1 MSPGKMIQL
10 LSGASAGNQEGV
22 SPSWTF
28 PRRARRPR
36 RAARPPSLVFRRARR
51 PRRAAPVL
59 RPSSP
64 AGPSTAQCRR
74 QNDQAFPN
82 LVSHKAK
89 RPESPQVPRPG
100 LPSPVPPSPV
110 NPAPR
115 PTRRGFQRRGP
126 QASPLVVG
134 GVWGR
139 NRNAPRIFLRGSGGV
154 FFQFGKNTSPDAAKH
169 PWHPR
174 LVNRPPTAGCGHPA
188 LRSSDGAGSKSRRA
202 SPAPPAIRPTPHFP
216 SCNPERL
223 C

>member
-1 MSPGKMIQL
+1 MGPPPQKTPSGDHLHLKLPGP
-10 LSGASAGNQEGV
+10 SYVAPVGADDLGGPN
-22 SPSWTF
+22 PR
-28 PRRARRPR
+28 PPRDRRARR
-36 RAARPPSLVFRRARR
+36 L
-51 PRRAAPVL
+51 
-59 RPSSP
+59 
-64 AGPSTAQCRR
+64 G
-74 QNDQAFPN
+74 
-82 LVSHKAK
+82 
-89 RPESPQVPRPG
+89 VPRPR
-100 LPSPVPPSPV
+100 LSSPVPPG
-110 NPAPR
+110 
-115 PTRRGFQRRGP
+115 GFPKGGRCP
-126 QASPLVVG
+126 PLVVG

>member
-1 MSPGKMIQL
+1 MAARWRGPSGIAALRFGANRTQPLGAGSCAPVAPWGEFFPPHMSPGKMIQL

-139 NRNAPRIFLRGSGGV
+139 NRNAPRIFLRDCQGG
-154 FFQFGKNTSPDAAKH
+154 FFQFGKN
-169 PWHPR
+169 
-174 LVNRPPTAGCGHPA
+174 PP
-188 LRSSDGAGSKSRRA
+188 
-202 SPAPPAIRPTPHFP
+202 
-216 SCNPERL
+216 
-223 C
+223 